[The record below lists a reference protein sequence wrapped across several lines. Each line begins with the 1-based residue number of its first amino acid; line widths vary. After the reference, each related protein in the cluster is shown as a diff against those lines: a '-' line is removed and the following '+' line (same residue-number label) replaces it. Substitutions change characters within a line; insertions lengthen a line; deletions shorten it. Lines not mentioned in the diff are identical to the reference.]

1 MFPENNRARSGEVWG
16 QVGTHSILGNV
27 ILPAKQA
34 WMRQIQREAQRP
46 MTGTAVAY

>member
-16 QVGTHSILGNV
+16 QVETHSIRGNV
-27 ILPAKQA
+27 ILPAEHA
-34 WMRQIQREAQRP
+34 WMRQIRREAQRP